1 MKKEAAN
8 VGNKIKKQN
17 AKLKNNAIFGKLI
30 GNYTRLNKVDLI
42 HCVKYRNF
50 HTTKLG
56 EITAFYPV
64 IIVSTGKQY
73 LKWSFRPAFK
83 SEKKFVMEQKPSKKK
98 NIEQIL
104 ANQFILEQAY

>member
-83 SEKKFVMEQKPSKKK
+83 SEKNSSWSKNHQKRK
-98 NIEQIL
+98 I
-104 ANQFILEQAY
+104 